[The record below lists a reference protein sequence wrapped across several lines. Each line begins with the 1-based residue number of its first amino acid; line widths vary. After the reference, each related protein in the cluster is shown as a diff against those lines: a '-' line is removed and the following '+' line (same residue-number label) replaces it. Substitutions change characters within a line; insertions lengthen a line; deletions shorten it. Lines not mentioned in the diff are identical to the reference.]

1 MVNTLFNCHV
11 SFQSFYNQEVVLYN
25 FQTDVS
31 CLLEVVINSPLRVV
45 SKVEVVIK
53 VVIKVQWTTSIYVY
67 IYMLVE
73 NQLFLKSLK
82 NIYMLVG
89 IFN

>member
-1 MVNTLFNCHV
+1 MVNTLFNCHI

-53 VVIKVQWTTSIYVY
+53 VVIKVRGGDQIK
-67 IYMLVE
+67 VE
-73 NQLFLKSLK
+73 VVIKVVIKVRGGDQIKVEVV
-82 NIYMLVG
+82 IRW
-89 IFN
+89 

>member
-31 CLLEVVINSPLRVV
+31 CLLEVVIKVV
-45 SKVEVVIK
+45 IKSEVVIK
-53 VVIKVQWTTSIYVY
+53 
-67 IYMLVE
+67 
-73 NQLFLKSLK
+73 LKSRW
-82 NIYMLVG
+82 
-89 IFN
+89 